1 MHGGAALSYSMPNT
15 SYLKKM
21 NTFQWNRIRAL
32 IIAAALVVVALVML
46 QAKWLLHAKNLNE
59 EQFNQ
64 KVSMA
69 LCMTVTE
76 LGHGKSICAA
86 PNPIPEPVLDAYLPN
101 PISTSVDEQS
111 LRAVLDKHLSL
122 FDIPLDY
129 EVSIQDKTLSCS
141 TNSPSCCSMK
151 NVAGFEDHYL
161 YVSFPNRTKYVL
173 GKMGLMIGA
182 SIVILLFVCSVLWVA
197 ISSLIQQKMIGE
209 RNKDFFNN
217 MAHEFKTPLTNI
229 KLAIG
234 LLQKKSTPAKE
245 ARYTKIIRKETE
257 NLSHQVE
264 RVLHLSNLEKG
275 VYELSIE
282 VLPLAAL
289 LREVLEEMTIQIQD
303 KQATVGIQIPA
314 NLTIK
319 GDAFHLKNAFRNL
332 IDNALKYSS
341 QQPQLQITCQQ
352 KETGI
357 HLLFEDNGIGITK
370 ADQHL
375 IFDKFQRVSTGDL
388 HNQKG
393 FGLGLAYVK
402 KVMELHKGFIEIISE
417 LGKGSRFDLF
427 LPY

>member
-1 MHGGAALSYSMPNT
+1 
-15 SYLKKM
+15 M
-21 NTFQWNRIRAL
+21 NTFQWNKIKAL
-32 IIAAALVVVALVML
+32 IIAAAVVMMALVVL

-76 LGHGKSICAA
+76 LGHGKSICST
-86 PNPIPEPVLDAYLPN
+86 PNPIPDFSLDAHLPK
-101 PISTSVDEQS
+101 PIRTSVDEEA
-111 LRAVLDKHLSL
+111 LRTVLDKHLSL

-129 EVSIQDKTLSCS
+129 EVAIQNNQTLSCS
-141 TNSPSCCSMK
+141 PNSPRCCSMMS
-151 NVAGFEDHYL
+151 VAGFEDDYL

-182 SIVILLFVCSVLWVA
+182 SIIILLFVSSILWLA

-234 LLQKKSTPAKE
+234 LLQKKATTTKE
-245 ARYTKIIRKETE
+245 EHYAHIIRKEAG
-257 NLSHQVE
+257 NLNHQVS

-282 VLPLAAL
+282 VLPL
-289 LREVLEEMTIQIQD
+289 EVLVEEALEEMTMQIQN
-303 KQATVGIQIPA
+303 KQASVDLQIPT

-341 QQPQLQITCQQ
+341 QQPKLQIICQQ

-357 HLLFEDNGIGITK
+357 HLLFEDNGIGIAK
-370 ADQHL
+370 ADQQL
-375 IFDKFQRVSTGDL
+375 IFDKFQRVPTGNV

-402 KVMELHKGFIEIISE
+402 KVIDLHKGFIKIISE
-417 LGKGSRFDLF
+417 VGKGSRFDLF
-427 LPY
+427 IPN